1 MTAELLERLRE
12 RLKVTEPKVTEAV
25 ERLIAAGSPQQ
36 VIAFGSRA
44 RGDAD
49 ADSDLDIAVVLDR
62 VDPAKTADVGSWL
75 LKGLD
80 LDVDLLVTDQ
90 EHFEKFRRYQ
100 SSVHFDIDT
109 EGVVLYDRSRD
120 AGPNRDA
127 IAKISL
133 R

>member
-1 MTAELLERLRE
+1 MTAKLQERLRE
-12 RLKVTEPKVTEAV
+12 RLKVTETKVTEAV
-25 ERLIAAGSPQQ
+25 NRLIAGGSARQ

-44 RGDAD
+44 RGDAS

-62 VDPAKTADVGSWL
+62 VDSARTAEVGSWL
-75 LKGLD
+75 LRGLD
-80 LDVDLLVTDQ
+80 LDVDLLVTDE
-90 EHFEKFRRYQ
+90 EHFEKFRHHG

-109 EGVVLYDRSRD
+109 EGVVLYDRTSD

-127 IAKISL
+127 IAKISF

>member
-62 VDPAKTADVGSWL
+62 VDPAKTADVGSMLTCW
-75 LKGLD
+75 
-80 LDVDLLVTDQ
+80 
-90 EHFEKFRRYQ
+90 
-100 SSVHFDIDT
+100 
-109 EGVVLYDRSRD
+109 
-120 AGPNRDA
+120 
-127 IAKISL
+127 
-133 R
+133 